1 MNPVVKVLLIAG
13 IVASAVLIIY
23 IVLKQRTGAS
33 PSNTM
38 STKGDRQFH
47 EQHSRGEKEHV
58 NVAVLGVPDL
68 LGVELSSAMLRIA
81 SETGSA
87 DLTLL
92 ERLKKH
98 EPEGASIAPF
108 TYLEYETRTK
118 HIAHMLLRNS
128 HATPMQLILGLRMAD
143 AVVLFVGAEG
153 FTPESKKHIMLAE
166 AAGVQRVI
174 IFAEGGNNSSPIEKR
189 DLESVLVGTGFKP
202 QDIPI
207 VVGKVSSDVNGAVAD
222 LLEKLEPLVNRR
234 LTASDRSFLLPID
247 DVFSI
252 QGRGIVVTGMVERG
266 LLRVGETVELLGVGQ
281 RLSVTCRGI
290 EIFRGTLTVAH
301 PGDCVGILLQGVER
315 SQVSAG
321 MVLASPRSVDLASRF
336 RGRLCLLSN
345 GNAGLRVP
353 STEKQ
358 DVELLIRTAS
368 VKAKATVLP
377 VRANEAN
384 GQVSVEFTL
393 AQSTPL
399 EEGMW
404 FAMVVDE
411 QLAATGSVEEILG
424 VRGEGVK

>member
-1 MNPVVKVLLIAG
+1 
-13 IVASAVLIIY
+13 
-23 IVLKQRTGAS
+23 
-33 PSNTM
+33 
-38 STKGDRQFH
+38 
-47 EQHSRGEKEHV
+47 
-58 NVAVLGVPDL
+58 
-68 LGVELSSAMLRIA
+68 
-81 SETGSA
+81 
-87 DLTLL
+87 
-92 ERLKKH
+92 
-98 EPEGASIAPF
+98 
-108 TYLEYETRTK
+108 
-118 HIAHMLLRNS
+118 
-128 HATPMQLILGLRMAD
+128 MQLILGLRMAD